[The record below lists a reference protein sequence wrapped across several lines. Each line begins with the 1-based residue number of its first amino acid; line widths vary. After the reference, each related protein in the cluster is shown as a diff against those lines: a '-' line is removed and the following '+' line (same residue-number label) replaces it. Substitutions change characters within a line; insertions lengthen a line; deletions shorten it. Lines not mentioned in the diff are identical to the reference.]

1 MYQIKLILALTVL
14 IVQRER
20 CRPRSFIHQSQAVIF
35 VSENSEQHWLDQID
49 HDRLPRHIAIIM
61 DGNGRWAKARNRPR
75 IKGHKAAISAVQA
88 TVDACVSLGIEHL
101 TVYAFSTENWKRP
114 AAEIGT
120 LMALLRQYLR
130 LELKT
135 VMKHKIRVQGIG
147 DLEQLGAGI
156 RRDLKSIAERS
167 KDHDGMRFNIALNY
181 SGRSDILQAIKKAA
195 ASGMDIDTLDESQF
209 SEFLYT
215 QGQPDPDLVI
225 RTSGEMR
232 ISNFL
237 LWQIAYSEIVVTPT
251 LWPDFRKADL
261 YQGIVDFQRRNR
273 RFGGI

>member
-1 MYQIKLILALTVL
+1 M
-14 IVQRER
+14 
-20 CRPRSFIHQSQAVIF
+20 
-35 VSENSEQHWLDQID
+35 SETSEQQWLEQID
-49 HDRLPRHIAIIM
+49 KDRLPQHIAIIM

-75 IKGHKAAISAVQA
+75 IKGHKAAISSVRA
-88 TVDACVSLGIEHL
+88 TVDACVSLGIQHL

-114 AAEIGT
+114 AAEVGT

-147 DLEQLGAGI
+147 DLSQLGKGI
-156 RRDLKSIAERS
+156 RRDLHNIAERS

-181 SGRSDILQAIKKAA
+181 SGRSDIIQAIKSA
-195 ASGMDIDTLDESQF
+195 ASDGFDFDTLDEENF
-209 SEFLYT
+209 SDFLYT
-215 QGQPDPDLVI
+215 KGQPDPDLVI

-261 YQGIVDFQRRNR
+261 YQGIVDFQKRNR